1 MCVSPSRA
9 MLALVAVLPVA
20 RALSAPTITSLKEQ
34 LAQKPAGAALAAEF
48 ALRKEGKGSP
58 HRASRTRVFDDGA
71 ETRVTLYRDS
81 AAWCPYC
88 QKLWMMLEE
97 KEINYAVELINMR
110 SYGDKPASF
119 TAKVRGGI
127 LPALELDGTMY
138 TESLDIMAMLDDAF
152 ADGRR
157 ALLPDRESPEW
168 ERTRALLRLER
179 SLFSAWCA
187 YVFGGGFG
195 SKRNFEA
202 AMRKVDAALGDQPG
216 PWFSDFSDGPS
227 LVDLQYVSH
236 VERIAASVPYWRGD
250 VVRGSGAYPNV
261 DRWFEAFEARPSYAA
276 SRSDWYTHVNDIP
289 PQYGPGVPS
298 NTPDQK
304 AYAAALDGGDAA
316 WRLPLPPLAASDA
329 PSDALQPGWE
339 AFEADAATEA
349 AYHVIDNLDA
359 VAAFAARAKAAP
371 GGWAPAARTARLADP
386 LATPAEGA
394 VRDAVQDALLVV
406 AQVLLA
412 DCDVAAADVASG
424 PRGARRWRP
433 RRRAQCAA
441 YLRERVGVPRDVRAR
456 RPARRAT
463 LNWVSDAAERA

>member
-1 MCVSPSRA
+1 
-9 MLALVAVLPVA
+9 
-20 RALSAPTITSLKEQ
+20 
-34 LAQKPAGAALAAEF
+34 
-48 ALRKEGKGSP
+48 
-58 HRASRTRVFDDGA
+58 
-71 ETRVTLYRDS
+71 
-81 AAWCPYC
+81 
-88 QKLWMMLEE
+88 MMLEE

-250 VVRGSGAYPNV
+250 V
-261 DRWFEAFEARPSYAA
+261 
-276 SRSDWYTHVNDIP
+276 
-289 PQYGPGVPS
+289 
-298 NTPDQK
+298 
-304 AYAAALDGGDAA
+304 
-316 WRLPLPPLAASDA
+316 
-329 PSDALQPGWE
+329 PGWE

-359 VAAFAARAKAAP
+359 VAAFAARQRR
-371 GGWAPAARTARLADP
+371 GGWARGARRARLADR
-386 LATPAEGA
+386 ATPAEGA
-394 VRDAVQDALLVV
+394 VRDAVQDALSSSPRCSSRTATWPPRTSLTSRRGG
-406 AQVLLA
+406 
-412 DCDVAAADVASG
+412 DSAAVRS
-424 PRGARRWRP
+424 ARLPARA
-433 RRRAQCAA
+433 RRRA
-441 YLRERVGVPRDVRAR
+441 RDVR
-456 RPARRAT
+456 PA
-463 LNWVSDAAERA
+463 AAAPRDPQLVPTPQ

>member
-1 MCVSPSRA
+1 MMCVSPSRA

-34 LAQKPAGAALAAEF
+34 LAKKPAGAALAAEF

-138 TESLDIMAMLDDAF
+138 TESLDIMAMLDDAS
-152 ADGRR
+152 A
-157 ALLPDRESPEW
+157 P
-168 ERTRALLRLER
+168 TRATPGRAGAR
-179 SLFSAWCA
+179 
-187 YVFGGGFG
+187 GGFG

-202 AMRKVDAALGDQPG
+202 TMRKVDDALGDQPG

-250 VVRGSGAYPNV
+250 VVRGSGAYPNL
-261 DRWFEAFEARPSYAA
+261 DRWFAAFEARPSYAA

-298 NTPDQK
+298 NTPDQR

-359 VAAFAARAKAAP
+359 VAAFAARAKGRA
-371 GGWAPAARTARLADP
+371 GGWARGRPDRARLADP

-412 DCDVAAADVASG
+412 DCDVAAADVAALAA
-424 PRGARRWRP
+424 RGAGD
-433 RRRAQCAA
+433 RAAVRECLA
-441 YLRERVGVPRDVRAR
+441 YLRERVGVPRDMSYPAAR
-456 RPARRAT
+456 CLRAT
-463 LNWVSDAAERA
+463 LNWVSDALE

>member
-1 MCVSPSRA
+1 MMCVSPSRA

-157 ALLPDRESPEW
+157 ALLPDRASPEW

-298 NTPDQK
+298 NTPDQR

-359 VAAFAARAKAAP
+359 VAAFAARAKGRA
-371 GGWAPAARTARLADP
+371 GGWARGRPDRARLADP

-412 DCDVAAADVASG
+412 DCDVAAADVAALAA
-424 PRGARRWRP
+424 RGAGD
-433 RRRAQCAA
+433 RAAVRECLA
-441 YLRERVGVPRDVRAR
+441 YLRERVGVPRDMSYPAAR
-456 RPARRAT
+456 CLRAT
-463 LNWVSDAAERA
+463 LNWVSDALE